1 MENKPYVRFTYWM
14 GKRKFFELQ
23 KLLDKN
29 NTEIYEAKKAICL
42 PLSNSIEIGYVA
54 PKAWT
59 NFDICRRQLS
69 WYESSRYSGQY
80 LVISQ
85 SNICSYDLELKPSTT
100 ISKVFSRPKKLV
112 MPTQEKILQLAKKE
126 IFQKI
131 CPASFKDIDSV
142 EDNIKSRWLKIM
154 GIRGITYDEL
164 FIYHCANHANFL
176 DPEFFIES
184 IDGPIPYSIGS
195 TKQVCSA
202 CLEFFNII
210 GEKFKKKFV
219 IPCPGAVLF
228 AGMVVNQYYLIES

>member
-1 MENKPYVRFTYWM
+1 
-14 GKRKFFELQ
+14 
-23 KLLDKN
+23 
-29 NTEIYEAKKAICL
+29 
-42 PLSNSIEIGYVA
+42 
-54 PKAWT
+54 
-59 NFDICRRQLS
+59 
-69 WYESSRYSGQY
+69 
-80 LVISQ
+80 
-85 SNICSYDLELKPSTT
+85 
-100 ISKVFSRPKKLV
+100 
-112 MPTQEKILQLAKKE
+112 
-126 IFQKI
+126 
-131 CPASFKDIDSV
+131 
-142 EDNIKSRWLKIM
+142 M

-210 GEKFKKKFV
+210 GEEFKKKFV